1 MFERVPVD
9 YHPPLGAGISHVATN
24 DLTEASCRAEDD
36 EKCQPR
42 DTHYTEKYP
51 AGLQWLPQHTHLAHS
66 VGLSVCSRVPPLKF
80 QFQSSV

>member
-9 YHPPLGAGISHVATN
+9 DYPPLGAGISHVATN
-24 DLTEASCRAEDD
+24 DLIEASCRAEGD

-51 AGLQWLPQHTHLAHS
+51 AGLQWLPQHTHLVHS